1 LLQIIEALPNVPSPD
16 LAFRLYLQC
25 AEVKLRTC
33 LFSMHL
39 LGKMLTDLS
48 YFIRLRISVMKNQLH
63 TNFSPRHTS
72 YTKKKFRLVMF
83 SRTFICLVSKPK
95 QVGEFNSLSCVK
107 NLPFEQDSKAQ
118 VTALQLI
125 IGTLQRMQVFGVEN
139 RDTLTHK
146 ATGVFHHDMIISLL
160 PYSIVSA

>member
-1 LLQIIEALPNVPSPD
+1 
-16 LAFRLYLQC
+16 
-25 AEVKLRTC
+25 
-33 LFSMHL
+33 
-39 LGKMLTDLS
+39 
-48 YFIRLRISVMKNQLH
+48 
-63 TNFSPRHTS
+63 
-72 YTKKKFRLVMF
+72 
-83 SRTFICLVSKPK
+83 VSKPK